1 MGASRDDYSWG
12 SRREPPPRVI
22 MFAGR
27 LAFFS
32 SQLDAKAQL
41 AEAAKESEVSL
52 LKVRIGSKSLEPA
65 DTDLGG
71 GGTPR
76 LLLNFP

>member
-41 AEAAKESEVSL
+41 AEAAKERDQLKESIIHLEVTG
-52 LKVRIGSKSLEPA
+52 VCCHCTR
-65 DTDLGG
+65 T
-71 GGTPR
+71 
-76 LLLNFP
+76 